1 MPALT
6 VEPGSPDTGPM
17 TPFHIINAFSAKPFA
32 GNPAA
37 VLRLPAGA
45 WPADAW
51 MQGVAA
57 QFNLSE
63 TAFLRPGADGAWDLR
78 WFTPLAEVDL
88 CGHATLASAA
98 ALWESGALAP
108 GAEARF
114 DTRSGRLSCVQGE
127 RGIGMDFPALPAA
140 ALATPDGLAEA
151 LGAPVRQTLKA
162 GADYLVELA
171 DAEAVRA
178 LVPDLGALQ
187 AFDVRCV
194 AVTAA
199 GQDCD
204 FVSRVFGPRV
214 GIAEDPVTGSTHCAL
229 GPWWGARLGKQ
240 ALQARQL
247 SRRGGD
253 VAVELKGERV
263 ALWGRACVTGQ
274 GELCIP
280 I

>member
-1 MPALT
+1 MA
-6 VEPGSPDTGPM
+6 
-17 TPFHIINAFSAKPFA
+17 PFHIINAFSEQPFA

-37 VLRLPAGA
+37 VVRLPAGP

-51 MQGVAA
+51 LQGVAA

-98 ALWESGALAP
+98 ALGA
-108 GAEARF
+108 AEARF
-114 DTRSGRLSCVQGE
+114 DTRSGRLTCVQGE
-127 RGIGMDFPALPAA
+127 RGIGMDFPSIPAS
-140 ALATPDGLAEA
+140 ALATPPGLAEA
-151 LGAPVRQTLKA
+151 LGAPVLQTLKA

-171 DAEAVRA
+171 DAATVQALAPNLEA
-178 LVPDLGALQ
+178 LK

-199 GQDCD
+199 GEGCD

-229 GPWWGARLGKQ
+229 GPWWGARLDKQ
-240 ALQARQL
+240 TLNARQL

-253 VAVELKGERV
+253 VTVELKGERV
-263 ALWGRACVTGQ
+263 TLWGRACVTGQ

-280 I
+280 T

>member
-1 MPALT
+1 ML
-6 VEPGSPDTGPM
+6 
-17 TPFHIINAFSAKPFA
+17 PFHIINAFSDKPFA

-37 VLRLPAGA
+37 VLRLPAGP
-45 WPADAW
+45 WPSDAW

-78 WFTPLAEVDL
+78 WFTPAAEVDL

-98 ALWESGALAP
+98 ALGL
-108 GAEARF
+108 AEACF
-114 DTRSGRLSCVQGE
+114 DTRSGRLTCVQGE
-127 RGIGMDFPALPAA
+127 RGIGMDFPAIPAQA
-140 ALATPDGLAEA
+140 IATPPGLAEA
-151 LGAPVRQTLKA
+151 LGAPIVQALMA
-162 GADYLVELA
+162 GPDYLVELA
-171 DAEAVRA
+171 DAATVQA
-178 LVPDLGALQ
+178 LEPDLEKLK

-247 SRRGGD
+247 SKRGGD

-263 ALWGRACVTGQ
+263 VLWGRACMTGQ